1 LALILLPFG
10 VEWVRLQFFGTKVLF
25 LNDDMAIADYNT
37 RLAMHGQMYVGVYDR
52 FGWHHPGPA
61 LYYVFAAFYW
71 VFGSSARTLFA
82 TSLLIALV
90 SVAASV
96 LVVQRRAGV
105 AAGRA
110 CVLAGGLFLIFLA
123 QSVTSPN
130 SLDIMSILT
139 SPWNPD
145 VVIGP
150 TLLFT
155 VLAASA
161 IDDAPSMAGMLVIG
175 SFLVEADIGTAPLV
189 VIASAAVIG
198 TALGRL
204 VYRRSIRPKR
214 DTQAGQLETA
224 APATGAWR
232 RPVLSVILGAALLG
246 LIWWPP
252 LLQQGGSP
260 YGNLTAIV
268 DFLAHHRNPLTR
280 NGLLTPFDFLA
291 KVPAGSGVARS
302 AGLATVP
309 FAQAV
314 AALTVVIVLL
324 VATAL
329 AAPRRPH
336 YLRFLTVVV
345 AVGLLASAIAGN
357 DIVGP
362 TFGYLLEWTLG
373 VAAAL
378 LFAVAGTVGVLL
390 SRHWERL
397 AVPGGRT
404 VLTVGS
410 ALGCTAV
417 AIILGVQAATYPNLS
432 SVSYSA
438 IGRAASQ
445 TIAALRPGDLPTQI
459 NLQAKSLSA
468 IDMYAGFVD
477 TLSRRGVDLVIEPI
491 WFNSFGNGWFGLHG
505 RLQTGPS
512 RSVTI
517 VSISS
522 PAGPPSAVRR
532 HTVISVRVV
541 ATPRR
546 KLAHRSVPDKAL
558 SQLVEAICA
567 PWKVGFGLLSA
578 THSYRSFGRGS
589 MLAMSPKGPTDRD
602 TGGTRG
608 RRAHPLA
615 EVVETSG
622 LVSSLT

>member
-1 LALILLPFG
+1 MKSDARRSARRGTYLLLALILLPFG

-25 LNDDMAIADYNT
+25 LNEDIAVSDYDT

-61 LYYVFAAFYW
+61 LYYLFAGFYW
-71 VFGSSARTLFA
+71 VFGSSPRTLFA
-82 TSLLIALV
+82 TSLLIALL

-110 CVLAGGLFLIFLA
+110 CALAGGLFLIFLA

-130 SLDIMSILT
+130 SLDVMSILT

-145 VVIGP
+145 VVIAP
-150 TLLFT
+150 TLLFM

-161 IDDAPSMAGMLVIG
+161 IDDGPSMAGMLVIG
-175 SFLVEADIGTAPLV
+175 SFLVETDVGTAPFV
-189 VIASAAVIG
+189 GIVSAAVIC
-198 TALGRL
+198 TALGRFF
-204 VYRRSIRPKR
+204 YRLWIRSKR
-214 DTQAGQLETA
+214 VAHVKQLETA
-224 APATGAWR
+224 APATRAWR

-252 LLQQGGSP
+252 LLQQGSS

-280 NGLLTPFDFLA
+280 NGLLTTFDYLA
-291 KVPAGSGVARS
+291 KASGGSGAARIIWL
-302 AGLATVP
+302 GTVP
-309 FAQAV
+309 FAHAV
-314 AALTVVIVLL
+314 AALTVVIILL

-336 YLRFLTVVV
+336 YLRLLSVVV
-345 AVGLLASAIAGN
+345 AVGLLASAIAGSE
-357 DIVGP
+357 IVGLP
-362 TFGYLLEWTLG
+362 FGYLLEWTLG

-378 LFAVAGTVGVLL
+378 LFAAAGAMGVLL
-390 SRHWERL
+390 SRYWGRL
-397 AVPGGRT
+397 GVPGGRT
-404 VLTVGS
+404 VLAVAS
-410 ALGCTAV
+410 AVGCTAV
-417 AIILGVQAATYPNLS
+417 AAILGVQAATYPELS

-438 IGRAASQ
+438 IGRAANE

-459 NLQAKSLSA
+459 NYNGKSLSA
-468 IDMYAGFVD
+468 IGMYAGVVD
-477 TLSRRGVDLVIEPI
+477 ALSSRGVDLVIQPFL
-491 WFNSFGNGWFGLHG
+491 FNSFGNGWFGPHG

-522 PAGPPSAVRR
+522 TTGLPSAIRR

-541 ATPRR
+541 ATP
-546 KLAHRSVPDKAL
+546 KA
-558 SQLVEAICA
+558 QA
-567 PWKVGFGLLSA
+567 
-578 THSYRSFGRGS
+578 R
-589 MLAMSPKGPTDRD
+589 PTV
-602 TGGTRG
+602 GTR
-608 RRAHPLA
+608 
-615 EVVETSG
+615 
-622 LVSSLT
+622 